1 MKGATAYLAVLLV
14 ILLLSYQTSAQVAV
28 RDSLTVAAPMDTTGR
43 EGSSAAV
50 AGRTSLFK
58 TAAFL
63 SLPEGGQI
71 VVTIIGGAGAAVH
84 NLVVRSPIQVTI
96 VQNAN
101 ANHGFTW
108 TSPVFA
114 PGTTVDIGLVWFW
127 RGMTGSEWGART
139 TQLND
144 STYQIGF
151 EDIGFSPLYVDVIIR
166 VVVRRMPIRLEIATG
181 EASVRP
187 LKTGGPNTTTV
198 VVRALR
204 GTEPVAGVPV
214 ELRVEP
220 VPNSGGHDHHDASRP
235 RGRLSATSGVTGA
248 DGKFTTTYT
257 ASEIAGVE
265 EVIARS
271 PQAGEEV
278 KARIEVKVEGLVALG
293 LGQHYELVGAPQNH
307 AVTNDPCRS
316 TPPTSQHSRNHYGT
330 AALIAAIQNIATT
343 YGSLHSGV
351 RLRINDMSLES
362 GGLFDI
368 GNRWITGIGEGH
380 AEHRM
385 GENADVGFKGIDAG
399 YRFVNIS
406 PDDLLPLIKRYT
418 TGQPK
423 RHDDHYHIR
432 IR

>member
-1 MKGATAYLAVLLV
+1 VGHISLLAVLLV
-14 ILLLSYQTSAQVAV
+14 IVLLPYQTSAQVAV

-43 EGSSAAV
+43 EGSSAEV
-50 AGRTSLFK
+50 RGRVSLFK
-58 TAAFL
+58 TAAYV

-71 VVTIIGGAGAAVH
+71 IVTIIGGAGAAVH

-127 RGMTGSEWGART
+127 RGMTGSEWGAQT

-198 VVRALR
+198 VVRAQR

-220 VPNSGGHDHHDASRP
+220 VPNSGGHDHHDTSRP

-248 DGKFTTTYT
+248 DGKFTTEYT

-265 EVIARS
+265 EVIASS
-271 PQAGEEV
+271 PQATEEV
-278 KARIEVKVEGLVALG
+278 KARIEVNVGGLVAF
-293 LGQHYELVGAPQNH
+293 PQTGNYALTGMKPAH
-307 AVTNDPCRS
+307 RD
-316 TPPTSQHSRNHYGT
+316 NHYFSQ
-330 AALIAAIQNIATT
+330 AAVDDLVKAANEFVKEEWNT
-343 YGSLHSGV
+343 SGKM
-351 RLRINDMSLES
+351 RLNDMSLEW
-362 GGLFDI
+362 GG
-368 GNRWITGIGEGH
+368 
-380 AEHRM
+380 
-385 GENADVGFKGIDAG
+385 
-399 YRFVNIS
+399 
-406 PDDLLPLIKRYT
+406 
-418 TGQPK
+418 
-423 RHDDHYHIR
+423 
-432 IR
+432 